1 MTEWLFDRSHCYYYS
16 SRWGFDFVSRY
27 KHKPMP
33 IDKKLTVSYNS
44 KREKNPLTKVYIQI
58 QELREGGYI
67 LDERQW
73 LNVRMITLSTFLNL
87 M

>member
-1 MTEWLFDRSHCYYYS
+1 M
-16 SRWGFDFVSRY
+16 
-27 KHKPMP
+27 PM
-33 IDKKLTVSYNS
+33 DKKLTVSYNS

-73 LNVRMITLSTFLNL
+73 LNVRMITLSSTFLNL
-87 M
+87 I